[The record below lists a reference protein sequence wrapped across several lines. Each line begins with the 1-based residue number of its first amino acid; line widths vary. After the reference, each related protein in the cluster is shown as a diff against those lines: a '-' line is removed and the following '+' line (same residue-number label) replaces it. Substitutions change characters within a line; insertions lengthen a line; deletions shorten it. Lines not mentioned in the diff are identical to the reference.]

1 MLMFVSPVPLLLV
14 LIVKILLLQPISYNS
29 ILIWKCF
36 PYAPGAITLLTI

>member
-29 ILIWKCF
+29 ILIWKRF
-36 PYAPGAITLLTI
+36 PYALDAITLLTI